1 MEKKEFQIDDFLYDY
16 IISDISKEYD
26 WLKDIKNINNLE
38 NYINTI
44 IKLHLKINNVFEYL
58 DFLNIIRKL
67 NEVIKSELPHINNEL
82 FENVYLL
89 FTMYCVSGNDVLKQ
103 SLKITEKKIK
113 DNLIQNFNKIF
124 PNWEF
129 IKDEYYIEN
138 VGFIDILAKDKET
151 NRYVIIEIKKDE
163 TNPNKQL
170 LKYSKDFINPIL
182 VGITD
187 MDKKKYKNN
196 IIYFKTKDILNKLKQ
211 LEGKYERCREK
222 VKQYIDLVGTDV
234 KFINGGKLIEE

>member
-1 MEKKEFQIDDFLYDY
+1 MEKKEFQIDNFLYDY
-16 IISDISKEYD
+16 VVSNINKEYI
-26 WLKDIKNINNLE
+26 WLEDIKNINDLE
-38 NYINTI
+38 SYINTI
-44 IKLHLKINNVFEYL
+44 INIHFKINNIFEYI
-58 DFLNIIRKL
+58 DFLGIIRRL
-67 NEVIKSELPHINNEL
+67 NEVIQSELPSINNNL
-82 FENVYLL
+82 FDNIERL
-89 FTMYCVSGNDVLKQ
+89 FTMNCVSGNDVLRQ
-103 SLKITEKKIK
+103 SLKITEKEIK
-113 DNLIQNFNKIF
+113 DNLIQNFNKIV

-129 IKDEYYIEN
+129 IKDEYCIEN

-211 LEGKYERCREK
+211 
-222 VKQYIDLVGTDV
+222 YIDLVGTDV
-234 KFINGGKLIEE
+234 KLIGGKNE

>member
-1 MEKKEFQIDDFLYDY
+1 MEKKEFQIDNFLYDY
-16 IISDISKEYD
+16 VVSDIDKEYI
-26 WLKDIKNINNLE
+26 WLEDIKNINDLE
-38 NYINTI
+38 SYINTLIKIYLKMSNAIEYIEFLGI
-44 IKLHLKINNVFEYL
+44 IKR
-58 DFLNIIRKL
+58 LNG
-67 NEVIKSELPHINNEL
+67 VIQSELPSINNDL
-82 FENVYLL
+82 FKNIEIL
-89 FTMYCVSGNDVLKQ
+89 FIMNCVSGNDVLRQ
-103 SLKITEKKIK
+103 SLKIIEKEIK

-129 IKDEYYIEN
+129 IKDEYCIEN

-211 LEGKYERCREK
+211 
-222 VKQYIDLVGTDV
+222 YIDLVGTDV
-234 KFINGGKLIEE
+234 KLIGNKEPVCESCSV

>member
-1 MEKKEFQIDDFLYDY
+1 MEKKEFQIDNFLYDY
-16 IISDISKEYD
+16 VVSDIDKEYI
-26 WLKDIKNINNLE
+26 WLEDIKNINDLE
-38 NYINTI
+38 SYINTLIKIYLKMSNAIEYIEFLGI
-44 IKLHLKINNVFEYL
+44 IK
-58 DFLNIIRKL
+58 RL
-67 NEVIKSELPHINNEL
+67 NEVIQSELPSINNDL
-82 FENVYLL
+82 FKNIEIL
-89 FTMYCVSGNDVLKQ
+89 FIMHYVLGNDVLRQ
-103 SLKITEKKIK
+103 SLNITEKEIK
-113 DNLIQNFNKIF
+113 DKLIQNFNKIF
-124 PNWEF
+124 PNWEY

-211 LEGKYERCREK
+211 LGRKDKRCKEK

-234 KFINGGKLIEE
+234 KLIGGKKE

>member
-1 MEKKEFQIDDFLYDY
+1 MEKGEFQIDNFLYDY
-16 IISDISKEYD
+16 VISNINKEYI
-26 WLKDIKNINNLE
+26 WLEDIKNINDLE
-38 NYINTI
+38 SYINTTI
-44 IKLHLKINNVFEYL
+44 NIHFKINNIFEYI
-58 DFLNIIRKL
+58 DFLGIIRRL
-67 NEVIKSELPHINNEL
+67 NEVIQSELPSINNNL
-82 FENVYLL
+82 FDNIEML
-89 FTMYCVSGNDVLKQ
+89 FTMNFVSVNDILRQ
-103 SLKITEKKIK
+103 SLKITQREIK

-129 IKDEYYIEN
+129 IKDEYCIKN

-196 IIYFKTKDILNKLKQ
+196 IMYFKTKDILNKLKQ
-211 LEGKYERCREK
+211 
-222 VKQYIDLVGTDV
+222 YID
-234 KFINGGKLIEE
+234 

>member
-1 MEKKEFQIDDFLYDY
+1 MEKREFQIDNFLYDY
-16 IISDISKEYD
+16 VVSNINKEYI
-26 WLKDIKNINNLE
+26 WLEDIKNINDLE
-38 NYINTI
+38 SYINTI
-44 IKLHLKINNVFEYL
+44 INIHFKINNIFEYI
-58 DFLNIIRKL
+58 DFLGIIRRL
-67 NEVIKSELPHINNEL
+67 NEVIQSELPSINNNL
-82 FENVYLL
+82 FDNIEML
-89 FTMYCVSGNDVLKQ
+89 FTMNCVSGNDVIRQ
-103 SLKITEKKIK
+103 SLKITEKEIK

-124 PNWEF
+124 PNWKF
-129 IKDEYYIEN
+129 IKDEYCIEN

-211 LEGKYERCREK
+211 
-222 VKQYIDLVGTDV
+222 YIDLVGTDV
-234 KFINGGKLIEE
+234 KLIGGKKE

>member
-1 MEKKEFQIDDFLYDY
+1 MEKREFQIDNFLYDY
-16 IISDISKEYD
+16 VVSNINKEYI
-26 WLKDIKNINNLE
+26 WLEDIKNINGLE
-38 NYINTI
+38 SYINTI
-44 IKLHLKINNVFEYL
+44 INIHFKINNIFEYI
-58 DFLNIIRKL
+58 DFLGIIRRL
-67 NEVIKSELPHINNEL
+67 NEVIQSELPTINNNL
-82 FENVYLL
+82 FDNIEML
-89 FTMYCVSGNDVLKQ
+89 FTMNCVSGNDVLRQ
-103 SLKITEKKIK
+103 SLKITEKEIK

-129 IKDEYYIEN
+129 IKDEYCIEN

-211 LEGKYERCREK
+211 
-222 VKQYIDLVGTDV
+222 YIGLVGIDV
-234 KFINGGKLIEE
+234 KLIGGKNE

>member
-1 MEKKEFQIDDFLYDY
+1 ME
-16 IISDISKEYD
+16 
-26 WLKDIKNINNLE
+26 DIKNINDLE
-38 NYINTI
+38 SYINTI
-44 IKLHLKINNVFEYL
+44 INIHFKINNIFEYI
-58 DFLNIIRKL
+58 DFLGIIRRL
-67 NEVIKSELPHINNEL
+67 NEVIQSELPSINNNL
-82 FENVYLL
+82 FDNIEML
-89 FTMYCVSGNDVLKQ
+89 FTMNCVSGNDVLRQ
-103 SLKITEKKIK
+103 SLKITEKEIK

-129 IKDEYYIEN
+129 IKDEYCIEN

-170 LKYSKDFINPIL
+170 LKYSKGFINPIL

-211 LEGKYERCREK
+211 
-222 VKQYIDLVGTDV
+222 YIDLVGTDV
-234 KFINGGKLIEE
+234 KLIGGNNE

>member
-1 MEKKEFQIDDFLYDY
+1 MEKKEFQIDNFLYDY
-16 IISDISKEYD
+16 VVSNINKEYI
-26 WLKDIKNINNLE
+26 WLEDIKNINDLE
-38 NYINTI
+38 SYINTI
-44 IKLHLKINNVFEYL
+44 INIHFKINNIFEYI
-58 DFLNIIRKL
+58 DFLGIIRRL
-67 NEVIKSELPHINNEL
+67 NEVIQSELPSINNNL
-82 FENVYLL
+82 FDNIERL
-89 FTMYCVSGNDVLKQ
+89 FTMNCVSGNDVLRQ
-103 SLKITEKKIK
+103 SLKITEKEIK

-129 IKDEYYIEN
+129 IKDEYCIEN

-211 LEGKYERCREK
+211 
-222 VKQYIDLVGTDV
+222 YIDLVGTDV
-234 KFINGGKLIEE
+234 KLIGGKNE